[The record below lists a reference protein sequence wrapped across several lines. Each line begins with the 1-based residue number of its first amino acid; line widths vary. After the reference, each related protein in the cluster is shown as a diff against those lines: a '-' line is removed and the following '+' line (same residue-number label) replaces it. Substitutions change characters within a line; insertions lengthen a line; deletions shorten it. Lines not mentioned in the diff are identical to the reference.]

1 MGTIEDVAGNI
12 GNIAPVK
19 CQFMVLTW
27 SLLDVDST
35 IVDGESPCL
44 DLHSQISFWKTVL
57 QKIKSFLY
65 SYC

>member
-1 MGTIEDVAGNI
+1 MLCLHSAMGTIEDVAGNI

-35 IVDGESPCL
+35 IVDGESLCL
-44 DLHSQISFWKTVL
+44 DLHSQISF
-57 QKIKSFLY
+57 
-65 SYC
+65 